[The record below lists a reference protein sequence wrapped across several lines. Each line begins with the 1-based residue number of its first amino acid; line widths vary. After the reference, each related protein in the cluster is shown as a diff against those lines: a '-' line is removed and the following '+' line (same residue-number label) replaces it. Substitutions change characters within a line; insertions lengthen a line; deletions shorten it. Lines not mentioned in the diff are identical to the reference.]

1 MEYDKEKRDWLNRVL
16 GIQLGGS
23 DGGKSIGPLMPVW
36 LDAKEEVDAR
46 LGKLQSSLRGYDN
59 PDLNR
64 IAEFGLNGVTGT
76 RSVGLMT
83 ALREADAAGADAK
96 TRKKLADAVS
106 AYRGFL
112 DTSDVVDLIDDNPF
126 DVAIG
131 LKATLGRALDAIARQ
146 IAA

>member
-1 MEYDKEKRDWLNRVL
+1 MVDDTEKRDWLNRVL
-16 GIQLGGS
+16 GIQLSSS
-23 DGGKSIGPLMPVW
+23 DDGRSPGPLMPLW

-59 PDLNR
+59 PDLDR

-83 ALREADAAGADAK
+83 ALREADAAGKDAQA
-96 TRKKLADAVS
+96 RKKLADAVN
-106 AYRGFL
+106 AYRDFL
-112 DTSDVVDLIDDNPF
+112 DTSDVVDLIDENPF
-126 DVAIG
+126 DVEIG
-131 LKATLGRALDAIARQ
+131 LKATLGRALDTIARR